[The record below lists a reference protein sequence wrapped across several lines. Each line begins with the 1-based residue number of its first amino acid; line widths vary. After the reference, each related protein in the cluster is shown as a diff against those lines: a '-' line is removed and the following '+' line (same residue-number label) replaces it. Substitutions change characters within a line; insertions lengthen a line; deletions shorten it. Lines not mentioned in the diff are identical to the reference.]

1 MTSVVILNPYVNS
14 ALNGMYYVYFKN
26 LSEPETFLL
35 LKISTAHILE
45 DIYLYRESYHNK
57 QKIVILIVLIKRY
70 KQGKW
75 WLI

>member
-14 ALNGMYYVYFKN
+14 AKDGMYHVYFKN

-45 DIYLYRESYHNK
+45 DVYLLKVFSVK
-57 QKIVILIVLIKRY
+57 LMMI
-70 KQGKW
+70 
-75 WLI
+75 